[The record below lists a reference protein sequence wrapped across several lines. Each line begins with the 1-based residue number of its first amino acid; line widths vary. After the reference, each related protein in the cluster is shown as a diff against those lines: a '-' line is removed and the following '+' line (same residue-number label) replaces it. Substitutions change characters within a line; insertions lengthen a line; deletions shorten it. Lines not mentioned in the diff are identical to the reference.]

1 LEEAKTILIVDDDK
15 AILQSLEAILKMKG
29 YEVETAETGQEAIEK
44 SRKKIYNLAI
54 LDIKLPDME
63 GTELLV
69 KMHETMPKMM
79 KIMLTGYP
87 TLENAVKSLNLG
99 ADAFLMKPVNPKE
112 LLKVVEE
119 KLREQTE
126 MEMLSEDKVRQW
138 IETRMQK
145 LKSSKER

>member
-1 LEEAKTILIVDDDK
+1 MEEAKTILIVDDDK

>member
-1 LEEAKTILIVDDDK
+1 MEEVKTILIVDDDK
-15 AILQSLEAILKMKG
+15 AILRSLKAILEMKG
-29 YEVETAETGQEAIEK
+29 YEVETAETGKEAIEK

-87 TLENAVKSLNLG
+87 SLENAVKSLNLG

-126 MEMLSEDKVRQW
+126 MEMLSEDKVKQW
-138 IETRMQK
+138 METRLKK
-145 LKSSKER
+145 LKRSEER

>member
-1 LEEAKTILIVDDDK
+1 MEEVKTILIVDDDE
-15 AILQSLEAILKMKG
+15 AILQSLKAILEMKG
-29 YEVETAETGQEAIEK
+29 YKVETAETGKEAIEK

-69 KMHETMPKMM
+69 KMHETMPRMM

-87 TLENAVKSLNLG
+87 SLENAVKSLNLG

-126 MEMLSEDKVRQW
+126 IEMLSEDKVKQW
-138 IETRMQK
+138 IETRMKK
-145 LKSSKER
+145 LRQQEEL

>member
-1 LEEAKTILIVDDDK
+1 MEEVKTILIVDDDK
-15 AILQSLEAILKMKG
+15 AILQSLEVILKMKG
-29 YEVETAETGQEAIEK
+29 YEVETAETGREAIEK

-69 KMHETMPKMM
+69 KMHETMPRMM

-87 TLENAVKSLNLG
+87 SLENAVKSLNLG
-99 ADAFLMKPVNPKE
+99 ADAFLMKPINPKE

-126 MEMLSEDKVRQW
+126 MEM
-138 IETRMQK
+138 
-145 LKSSKER
+145 

>member
-1 LEEAKTILIVDDDK
+1 MVDDDK
-15 AILQSLEAILKMKG
+15 SILKSLESILKMKG
-29 YEVETAETGQEAIEK
+29 YRVETAETGQEAVEK
-44 SRKKIYNLAI
+44 SKSAIYNLAI

-69 KMHETMPKMM
+69 KMHETMPRMM

-87 TLENAVKSLNLG
+87 SLENAVKSINLG

-119 KLREQTE
+119 KLREQSE
-126 MEMLSEDKVRQW
+126 VEMLSEDKVKRW
-138 IETRMQK
+138 IQTRMEK
-145 LKSSKER
+145 LKQSSTQ

>member
-1 LEEAKTILIVDDDK
+1 VVDDDK
-15 AILQSLEAILKMKG
+15 SILKSLESILKMKG
-29 YEVETAETGQEAIEK
+29 YRVETAETGQEAVEK
-44 SRKKIYNLAI
+44 SKSAIYNLAI

-69 KMHETMPKMM
+69 KMHETMPRMM

-87 TLENAVKSLNLG
+87 SLENAVKSINLG

-119 KLREQTE
+119 KLREQSE
-126 MEMLSEDKVRQW
+126 VEMLSEDKVKRW
-138 IETRMQK
+138 IQTRMEK
-145 LKSSKER
+145 LKQSSTQ